1 MLSNFFKKLFANKK
15 FLSVFC
21 FFILIAIFVPLAF
34 TNAGAIMDAITG
46 TLGAAAE
53 SFAAGILGTI
63 AGLLMTVPLF
73 LLNVALDL
81 LNWVT
86 SGNFLVVSFT
96 NFAQGTPGY
105 NHLVAT
111 GWGFTRN
118 LANVVLIFGLVI
130 IALSIIMDYQETQA
144 KKALVNFVLV
154 AALIN
159 FTPVFCG
166 LIIDLARI
174 IMDLLLKGGA
184 APTVV
189 TLISEKMSQFNGL
202 SNIPTLVVLC
212 IFCLFSA
219 VVYFLFAL
227 LFLVRVAMLW
237 ILIILS
243 PIAFSTKVMPQGKM
257 IKKIFPGMFYWD
269 EWWDAFLQW
278 CFLGIPAAIG
288 IWLSNLLMSE
298 IARDPSSIV
307 SAPQGNVLSGTLG
320 LLFAYSLPFIV
331 LVVFFMLT
339 LDSGGSIGK
348 KLKGYTNYAIGGAK
362 GAVAGAAVGAYVGV
376 KEGWR
381 TSRERGNSRTRS
393 IFEAGAEGLEKGTR
407 RSARG
412 AITGGK
418 SEETA
423 FKNWKKKV
431 IGGDSK
437 TKNPEDLSDPAKL
450 EDMSIGDLNKSLGG
464 RDNEKNRE
472 KARRS
477 VDRAALYR
485 ERTRLHNEW
494 LRLVRLYP
502 NRATRTQEQQRAI
515 DLAARREADY
525 NNKINQLY
533 YYLDYYRA

>member
-1 MLSNFFKKLFANKK
+1 MLFDFLKKLFSNKK
-15 FLSVFC
+15 FLLVFC
-21 FFILIAIFVPLAF
+21 FFILIAILIPLSV
-34 TNAGAIMDAITG
+34 TQAISWDPIG
-46 TLGAAAE
+46 WVKGKLGAASEVFTDAI
-53 SFAAGILGTI
+53 FGTLF
-63 AGLLMTVPLF
+63 GLLMSVPLF

-86 SGNFLVVSFT
+86 SGDFLAVSFT
-96 NFAQGTPGY
+96 GAD
-105 NHLVAT
+105 NHLVST

-130 IALSIIMDYQETQA
+130 IALSIIMDYQEVQA
-144 KKALVNFVLV
+144 KKALVNFVLI

-174 IMDLLLKGGA
+174 IMDLLLKGGVPPSFA
-184 APTVV
+184 TIMA
-189 TLISEKMSQFNGL
+189 SKMSGFSL
-202 SNIPTLVVLC
+202 ADIPTLVVLC
-212 IFCLFSA
+212 LFCLFSA
-219 VVYFLFAL
+219 VIYFLFAL
-227 LFLVRVAMLW
+227 LFLVRIVMLW

-288 IWLSNLLMSE
+288 IWLSNLLMFE
-298 IARDPSSIV
+298 IATDPESIV
-307 SAPQGNVLSGTLG
+307 SAPTGGVLSGTLA
-320 LLFAYSLPFIV
+320 LLFSYSLPFVV
-331 LVVFFMLT
+331 LVIFFMLT
-339 LDSGGSIGK
+339 LDSGGSIGA

-362 GAVAGAAVGAYVGV
+362 GAVAGAAIGTYVGA
-376 KEGWR
+376 KEGWSS
-381 TSRERGNSRTRS
+381 SRESGNSRTRS
-393 IFEAGAEGLEKGTR
+393 IFEAGTEGLKQGAG

-412 AITGGK
+412 AISGGK
-418 SEETA
+418 SEEKS

-431 IGGDSK
+431 IEGDPNVKKSR
-437 TKNPEDLSDPAKL
+437 DLSDPTKL
-450 EDMSIGDLNKSLGG
+450 EDMSIGDINKTFRGKGG
-464 RDNEKNRE
+464 EKARDA
-472 KARRS
+472 ARRS